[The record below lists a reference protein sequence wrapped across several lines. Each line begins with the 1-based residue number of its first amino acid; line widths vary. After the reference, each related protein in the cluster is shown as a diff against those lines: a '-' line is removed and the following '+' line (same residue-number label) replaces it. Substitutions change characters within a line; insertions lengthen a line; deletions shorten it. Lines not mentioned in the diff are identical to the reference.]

1 MPAYY
6 PAFIDVR
13 DRACVV
19 IGGGDIG
26 EEKVFKLL
34 ECNAR
39 VRVIGPEI
47 SHGVQELVDGDRVTW
62 VRREYR
68 QGDLEGAFIAIAA
81 INDNGVNM
89 QIAQEAERRNVLLN
103 VVDVTHLCTFIAPS
117 VVRRGEVAIAASTGG
132 ASPALARKFR
142 EVLSGSPVESSH
154 SVMDYAEL
162 APLLAD
168 VRSQIRRFQHKAQPG
183 PLAGVHHGFPRGYG
197 EVRQPRRCQRGAA
210 CRPDGRRNLRLRE
223 RRLQDVGRQER
234 ASLSTE
240 PRPMT
245 RRSLRTL
252 PEK

>member
-19 IGGGDIG
+19 IGGGGIG

-39 VRVIGPEI
+39 VRVISPEI
-47 SHGVQELVDGDRVTW
+47 NDGVQELVDGDRVTW

-81 INDNGVNM
+81 INDNGANK
-89 QIAQEAERRNVLLN
+89 QIAQEAEQRNVLLN

-117 VVRRGEVAIAASTGG
+117 VVRVGDVAIAASTGG
-132 ASPALARKFR
+132 ASPALARKLR
-142 EVLSGSPVESSH
+142 EVLSGSPIESSH
-154 SVMDYAEL
+154 GVMDYAEL

-168 VRSQIRRFQHKAQPG
+168 VRSQIRRSNIRLNPDHWQACITDSLVDMMKSGSLDDAREAL
-183 PLAGVHHGFPRGYG
+183 LADLMIGATCDCENGVCKMWEDKKG
-197 EVRQPRRCQRGAA
+197 
-210 CRPDGRRNLRLRE
+210 
-223 RRLQDVGRQER
+223 R
-234 ASLSTE
+234 ASQQPLIG
-240 PRPMT
+240 
-245 RRSLRTL
+245 
-252 PEK
+252 